1 MTCKRGVVSD
11 RLRLFGDPRPH
22 SPSPFPSTPPAT
34 MSIQVRHFQACSNS
48 FRSSGFNS
56 AAPPLLRTT
65 TTVQQQDQ
73 EKEEESSAVGSPPA
87 APTTTTTHMSWTC
100 SQQYHQHQRQ
110 HKHNKPSL
118 PSHAEPEAKR
128 RKPCAIAAGFLDP
141 SLWKFL
147 PEDLM
152 EKVAAY
158 MPFPGVFR
166 CRAVNKR
173 LQEYVFSE
181 KWQEARACLN
191 SWAYLS
197 PKSPYLLVFAS
208 IQGQRMCTAYDA
220 AANRWL
226 CMPPMRGLP
235 SRAKDCVAG
244 EKIIQSLHV
253 GYPRLL
259 PTYFPEWHQV
269 LSSIPPF
276 LACHSFSDW
285 ASAFE
290 AIQESLYVGYPS
302 LLYIYPAATA
312 LWLPEWQF
320 WNARTPSPFISFF
333 LELGIGS

>member
-1 MTCKRGVVSD
+1 VTCKRGVISD

-22 SPSPFPSTPPAT
+22 SRSPFPSTPPAT

-56 AAPPLLRTT
+56 ASPPLLRTP
-65 TTVQQQDQ
+65 TTVHQQNQ
-73 EKEEESSAVGSPPA
+73 EEEEESSAVGSPPA

-110 HKHNKPSL
+110 HKHSKPSL

-173 LQEYVFSE
+173 LKEYVFSE

-191 SWAYLS
+191 SWTHLS

-244 EKIIQSLHV
+244 EKIIQ
-253 GYPRLL
+253 
-259 PTYFPEWHQV
+259 
-269 LSSIPPF
+269 
-276 LACHSFSDW
+276 
-285 ASAFE
+285 
-290 AIQESLYVGYPS
+290 
-302 LLYIYPAATA
+302 
-312 LWLPEWQF
+312 
-320 WNARTPSPFISFF
+320 
-333 LELGIGS
+333 